1 MGPEQLLIQ
10 SVFLPLLVSPLLAL
24 LPKRMGKQA
33 GWAAFAVTAYI
44 SALLLTLA
52 TRIFTGTVEAYVFQV
67 PWAPSLGLTF
77 GFHAD
82 GLGVTMALTIALLAS
97 IVAPYSIRY
106 MDGEQNMPLYYG
118 LYLLYTAGMLGS
130 VLASD
135 LIEFYL
141 FFELM
146 LLPSWALVHGWGTGD
161 RERVAFRYFIY
172 THMGALLFLLG
183 ILATGAA
190 YGSFS
195 LFAIEE
201 ASAQGQPVGSTAARL
216 IVAALLVGLMVKLA
230 IFPFHAWLPDTYVEA
245 PTPITA
251 LLSATTSGIGG
262 YAILRIV
269 FTAFPQTILEF
280 SPGLAA
286 MALVTMVYGALMAL
300 AQDDIKRLLAYS
312 SISQMGYLLFGLAS
326 SSALGLVGAIF
337 LYFSHATSKAAL
349 FMISGVLTRQ
359 AGTRSIRQ
367 LGGLASKMPY
377 TAVAMVVGFLSLS
390 GVPPLNGFQSEWMIF
405 LGFFLHGVVE
415 GGAVRVVLAVAAVM
429 ATALTLSY
437 SLWTVRRVLFRQ
449 LPSRLSRVKEASNLF
464 IVPLMVLTVLTVAT
478 GVYPQF
484 LNQLLSRVME
494 ALVP

>member
-1 MGPEQLLIQ
+1 
-10 SVFLPLLVSPLLAL
+10 
-24 LPKRMGKQA
+24 
-33 GWAAFAVTAYI
+33 
-44 SALLLTLA
+44 
-52 TRIFTGTVEAYVFQV
+52 
-67 PWAPSLGLTF
+67 
-77 GFHAD
+77 
-82 GLGVTMALTIALLAS
+82 
-97 IVAPYSIRY
+97 
-106 MDGEQNMPLYYG
+106 
-118 LYLLYTAGMLGS
+118 
-130 VLASD
+130 
-135 LIEFYL
+135 
-141 FFELM
+141 
-146 LLPSWALVHGWGTGD
+146 
-161 RERVAFRYFIY
+161 
-172 THMGALLFLLG
+172 
-183 ILATGAA
+183 
-190 YGSFS
+190 
-195 LFAIEE
+195 
-201 ASAQGQPVGSTAARL
+201 
-216 IVAALLVGLMVKLA
+216 
-230 IFPFHAWLPDTYVEA
+230 
-245 PTPITA
+245 
-251 LLSATTSGIGG
+251 
-262 YAILRIV
+262 
-269 FTAFPQTILEF
+269 
-280 SPGLAA
+280 
-286 MALVTMVYGALMAL
+286 L